1 MEVVSLMG
9 KSDYPMHSVTV
20 CGKEWVVLWV
30 PTRAFNKKYGKS
42 TMAITHMDEK
52 RIFLRVKAASFETIA
67 HELMHAALWEMGL
80 AVAELN
86 PEQLEELFCECFSK
100 YGESIS
106 AAGRYLEHQGRLLRG
121 NL

>member
-1 MEVVSLMG
+1 MG
-9 KSDYPMHSVTV
+9 KNDYPMHSVTV
-20 CGKEWVVLWV
+20 CGKEWTVYWV
-30 PTRAFNKKYGKS
+30 PTRAFNKKYGKA

-80 AVAELN
+80 AVVPNLTAE
-86 PEQLEELFCECFSK
+86 QVEELFCEVFSK
-100 YGESIS
+100 YGPSLCS
-106 AAGRYLEHQGRLLRG
+106 TADYLEHQGRLLRG